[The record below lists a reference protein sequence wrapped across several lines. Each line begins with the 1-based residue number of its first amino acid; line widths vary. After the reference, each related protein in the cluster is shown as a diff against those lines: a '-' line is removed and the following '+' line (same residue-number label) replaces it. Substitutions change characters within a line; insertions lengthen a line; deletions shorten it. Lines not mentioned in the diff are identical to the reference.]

1 MIKTPSASYSILIRV
16 ELLTRPGM
24 LGKVTSAIV
33 SAAGDIGAIDIVG
46 FGKGT
51 IVKDMNKMELKQI
64 LGLVVAFVVIGLIV
78 HRSIP

>member
-24 LGKVTSAIV
+24 LGKPTSAIGEGG
-33 SAAGDIGAIDIVG
+33 GDIGAIDIVG

-51 IVKDMNKMELKQI
+51 IVRDMGKME
-64 LGLVVAFVVIGLIV
+64 
-78 HRSIP
+78 